1 MGGEGE
7 VGDGYRW
14 GRKLVSHGDARA
26 RGIQPDPRPAASR
39 RSVPASF
46 LAPAAAAAAIFLL
59 IIFLSPL

>member
-46 LAPAAAAAAIFLL
+46 LAPAAAAAIFLL
-59 IIFLSPL
+59 IIFLSLL